1 MATTLKQIQTQKQ
14 KLAPRQLLQAKL
26 LQLNTVNLEQ
36 AIISELEQNP
46 VLEQIEPE
54 ANEELTNDEET
65 LVKDKE
71 IDVSQEDMYS
81 DESTYYFQQEKK
93 EMPLPDRHT
102 LIEDVIEQLR
112 DTDLSE
118 AEKEIAEEIIWNTNE
133 RGYLD
138 TELILIADR
147 MDMDEEELEPILH
160 VVQRLNP
167 IGFASRN
174 LKECLMIQIEDEPE
188 SMAYRIIQ
196 SYFDDFMH
204 KRYDKI
210 KTKLKC
216 TKQELHD
223 VIEKIG
229 QLNPRPGEGYL
240 DRFQIVIPDLIVK
253 EDGEDWIITTND
265 GGFPELRISKE
276 YEIAVENNNYDKK
289 AKKFIKEKLDSANWF
304 IEAVKQRRVTMI
316 NVMRSI
322 IGFQPE
328 WFGGNMDFLRPL
340 KLQNI
345 AEQIKMDISTI
356 SRSTRGKFVD
366 TPYGIFELKHFF
378 TDSIE
383 LDNGEIAGTFVI
395 KRALEKIISDENK
408 QKPFSDDILVK
419 KLVEKGYNLAR
430 RTVAKYR
437 DQLGYPVARLRKEI

>member
-210 KTKLKC
+210 RTKLKC
-216 TKQELHD
+216 TKEKLHG

>member
-408 QKPFSDDILVK
+408 QQPFRDDILVK

>member
-1 MATTLKQIQTQKQ
+1 M
-14 KLAPRQLLQAKL
+14 
-26 LQLNTVNLEQ
+26 
-36 AIISELEQNP
+36 
-46 VLEQIEPE
+46 
-54 ANEELTNDEET
+54 
-65 LVKDKE
+65 VKDKE

-253 EDGEDWIITTND
+253 EMGRLDH
-265 GGFPELRISKE
+265 
-276 YEIAVENNNYDKK
+276 NNK
-289 AKKFIKEKLDSANWF
+289 
-304 IEAVKQRRVTMI
+304 
-316 NVMRSI
+316 
-322 IGFQPE
+322 
-328 WFGGNMDFLRPL
+328 
-340 KLQNI
+340 
-345 AEQIKMDISTI
+345 
-356 SRSTRGKFVD
+356 
-366 TPYGIFELKHFF
+366 
-378 TDSIE
+378 
-383 LDNGEIAGTFVI
+383 
-395 KRALEKIISDENK
+395 
-408 QKPFSDDILVK
+408 
-419 KLVEKGYNLAR
+419 
-430 RTVAKYR
+430 
-437 DQLGYPVARLRKEI
+437 